1 MAHRALLL
9 VDLQNDFCAGG
20 ALAVPEG
27 DSTVDVANALIDW
40 SLARGEPIVASQD
53 WHPADHGSFASQHQ
67 VEPYTEGELDGLAQ
81 TFWPDHCVQH
91 SEGAAL
97 HPLLKQQAI
106 AAVFHKGQ
114 NRIIDS
120 YSAFFDN
127 GHRQKT
133 ELDGWLRGQ
142 GIVELTVLGLATD
155 YCVKFTVLGC
165 PGAGLRGQRHH
176 RRLSRRKS
184 AATGQQPGV
193 YGDGRRGATLYT
205 LDDWRKLRPDPSPPA
220 PSRRVFFCRLAIVH
234 KLNSLA
240 VSTGYCC

>member
-27 DSTVDVANALIDW
+27 DSTVEVANALIDW

-67 VEPYTEGELDGLAQ
+67 VAPYTQGELDGLAQ

-106 AAVFHKGQ
+106 NAVFHKGQ
-114 NRIIDS
+114 NRVIDS

-142 GIVELTVLGLATD
+142 GIVELTVLDALA
-155 YCVKFTVLGC
+155 LGYMVNVIIDGC
-165 PGAGLRGQRHH
+165 RGVNLQPQD
-176 RRLSRRKS
+176 SS
-184 AATGQQPGV
+184 QAFMEMAAA
-193 YGDGRRGATLYT
+193 GATLYT
-205 LDDWRKLRPDPSPPA
+205 LDDWRESQA
-220 PSRRVFFCRLAIVH
+220 
-234 KLNSLA
+234 
-240 VSTGYCC
+240 

>member
-1 MAHRALLL
+1 
-9 VDLQNDFCAGG
+9 
-20 ALAVPEG
+20 
-27 DSTVDVANALIDW
+27 
-40 SLARGEPIVASQD
+40 
-53 WHPADHGSFASQHQ
+53 ADHGSFASQHQ

-114 NRIIDS
+114 NRSIDS

-142 GIVELTVLGLATD
+142 GIVELTVL
-155 YCVKFTVLGC
+155 
-165 PGAGLRGQRHH
+165 
-176 RRLSRRKS
+176 
-184 AATGQQPGV
+184 
-193 YGDGRRGATLYT
+193 
-205 LDDWRKLRPDPSPPA
+205 
-220 PSRRVFFCRLAIVH
+220 
-234 KLNSLA
+234 
-240 VSTGYCC
+240 